1 MGKVIQIEVPENV
14 AKFIEK
20 NTRLKEEIVKK
31 IVEETIYEKIIK
43 EGKVSKEIINF
54 LVQEEDVLLE
64 NEDEILRNIKKKERE
79 RVKWL

>member
-31 IVEETIYEKIIK
+31 IVEETIYDKIIK
-43 EGKVSKEIINF
+43 EEKYP
-54 LVQEEDVLLE
+54 
-64 NEDEILRNIKKKERE
+64 KKSLISLFKKRTYC
-79 RVKWL
+79 